1 MAKPVIANVYQTVP
15 SVNSDDV
22 DRSVEELKR
31 VLVDRLHEGFENIG
45 RIKPP
50 YVIVTQSYILP
61 ISEFHPQDFEAKDD
75 DN

>member
-31 VLVDRLHEGFENIG
+31 VLGDRLHEGFENIG
-45 RIKPP
+45 RIKH
-50 YVIVTQSYILP
+50 
-61 ISEFHPQDFEAKDD
+61 ED
-75 DN
+75 